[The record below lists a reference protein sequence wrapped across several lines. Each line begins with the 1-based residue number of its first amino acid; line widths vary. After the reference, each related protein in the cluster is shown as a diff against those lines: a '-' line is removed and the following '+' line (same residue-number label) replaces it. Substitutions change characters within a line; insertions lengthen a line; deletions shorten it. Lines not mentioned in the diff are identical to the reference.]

1 MGIVGGLRYAHI
13 GLAVGLM
20 VLVVGLILLRDAGD
34 EARQAMAL
42 VSFVVTFVVYHGLDE
57 RNKRRKERDQ

>member
-1 MGIVGGLRYAHI
+1 MAVGGLRYAHI

-20 VLVVGLILLRDAGD
+20 VLGAGLLLFRNAGD

-42 VSFVVTFVVYHGLDE
+42 VSFVVTFAVYHGLDE
-57 RNKRRKERDQ
+57 RNKRRQDRDQ